1 MCGGRGGI
9 LIVRRGMR
17 DAELVC
23 VLLLFALEDR
33 FVVRIVGELVLFETG
48 EVFDVWEMEG
58 EEAWFV

>member
-1 MCGGRGGI
+1 M
-9 LIVRRGMR
+9 RRGMR

-23 VLLLFALEDR
+23 VLLLFALEDG
-33 FVVRIVGELVLFETG
+33 FVVRIAGELVLFETG